1 MVEDRA
7 LLLGAASNESVSTG
21 GVLATA
27 AEYIKE
33 WRMYD
38 SKVRMHGECLLCLRR
53 PVVSR

>member
-38 SKVRMHGECLLCLRR
+38 SKVSMRGECLLCLRNL
-53 PVVSR
+53 VVSR